1 MTIQNEEEYQLGMSR
16 LDTLDSANAAN
27 LAEMEALGHA
37 LEAYED
43 RQGHAPL
50 RPHAPCARIQLA
62 AQGAEHGPG
71 HDPRTDHLRP
81 VIDFLLTK
89 GNRPS
94 HWWHEDGFWSDQ
106 GGELHYTFTDPI
118 DAAELREHFA
128 FPPSIHVSD
137 DGRIKDGLNHFD
149 ISYDRPAPLFSFE
162 GLPTTPA
169 SNQGPQP
176 TLEPPATDDGT
187 ADEQLR
193 RIIENRNDC
202 NDRMD
207 AETA

>member
-1 MTIQNEEEYQLGMSR
+1 MTIQNEAEYQLGMSR
-16 LDTLDSANAAN
+16 LESLDSANPDN
-27 LAEMEALGHA
+27 LVEMEALGNA

-50 RPHAPCARIQLA
+50 RPGAPNSRIQLA
-62 AQGAEHGPG
+62 AQGADGPG

-81 VIDFLLTK
+81 VIDFLLAN

-118 DAAELREHFA
+118 DAAELRARFA

-137 DGRIKDGLNHFD
+137 DGAIKDGLNHFD
-149 ISYDRPAPLFSFE
+149 IYHSRPAEPFSFE
-162 GLPTTPA
+162 LPPKTSAPGGGQ
-169 SNQGPQP
+169 QG
-176 TLEPPATDDGT
+176 
-187 ADEQLR
+187 
-193 RIIENRNDC
+193 
-202 NDRMD
+202 
-207 AETA
+207 

>member
-1 MTIQNEEEYQLGMSR
+1 MTIQNEEEYRLGMRR
-16 LDTLDSANAAN
+16 LDALDSANLAN

-43 RQGHAPL
+43 RQGYAPS
-50 RPHAPCARIQLA
+50 APIQLD

-81 VIDFLLTK
+81 VIDFLLAK

-94 HWWHEDGFWSDQ
+94 HWWHEDGFWFDQ

-118 DAAELREHFA
+118 DAAELRARFA

-137 DGRIKDGLNHFD
+137 DGAIKDGLNHFD
-149 ISYDRPAPLFSFE
+149 IYHSRPAEPLSFE
-162 GLPTTPA
+162 LPPEMGA
-169 SNQGPQP
+169 SGSGQS
-176 TLEPPATDDGT
+176 E
-187 ADEQLR
+187 
-193 RIIENRNDC
+193 
-202 NDRMD
+202 
-207 AETA
+207 

>member
-1 MTIQNEEEYQLGMSR
+1 MTIQNEAEYQLGMSR
-16 LDTLDSANAAN
+16 LESLDSANPDN
-27 LAEMEALGHA
+27 LAEMEALGNA

-43 RQGHAPL
+43 RHGHAPL
-50 RPHAPCARIQLA
+50 RPRAPSTRIQLA
-62 AQGAEHGPG
+62 AQGEHGPG
-71 HDPRTDHLRP
+71 HDSRTDHLRP
-81 VIDFLLTK
+81 VIDFLLAK

-94 HWWHEDGFWSDQ
+94 HWWHESGFWFDQ

-137 DGRIKDGLNHFD
+137 DGRIKDGPNHFD
-149 ISYDRPAPLFSFE
+149 IYYDRPAQPFSFE

-169 SNQGPQP
+169 SNQSPQA

-193 RIIENRNDC
+193 RIIANRND
-202 NDRMD
+202 RRD